1 MQQLARTIAT
11 SEPNGIQLLVNNAG
25 ITRDNATRFD
35 QAGEPDFSDPLSIS
49 AHFMKSEPEHW
60 AEAFQTN
67 CTGGFFMSMAFLPL
81 LVKGHGTTPGYT
93 SSIINTCSN
102 SALLKHTTHGHVSYA
117 ASKAAFLHLSRMLST
132 TFAQT
137 GVRVNVLAPGIFPTE
152 MTAGTSG
159 PDQKSKLEKM
169 AMPNVAGRPG
179 HETDMA
185 ATILLLAGRGGSYY
199 YNQILHPDGG
209 ERCCQILGDLTPQAN
224 G

>member
-1 MQQLARTIAT
+1 
-11 SEPNGIQLLVNNAG
+11 
-25 ITRDNATRFD
+25 
-35 QAGEPDFSDPLSIS
+35 
-49 AHFMKSEPEHW
+49 
-60 AEAFQTN
+60 
-67 CTGGFFMSMAFLPL
+67 
-81 LVKGHGTTPGYT
+81 
-93 SSIINTCSN
+93 
-102 SALLKHTTHGHVSYA
+102 
-117 ASKAAFLHLSRMLST
+117 MLST

-199 YNQILHPDGG
+199 YNQILYPDGG

-224 G
+224 R

>member
-1 MQQLARTIAT
+1 
-11 SEPNGIQLLVNNAG
+11 
-25 ITRDNATRFD
+25 
-35 QAGEPDFSDPLSIS
+35 
-49 AHFMKSEPEHW
+49 
-60 AEAFQTN
+60 
-67 CTGGFFMSMAFLPL
+67 MSMAFLPL
-81 LVKGHGTTPGYT
+81 LVKGHGTTPEYT

-159 PDQKSKLEKM
+159 TDQKSKLEKM

-199 YNQILHPDGG
+199 YNQILYPDGG

-224 G
+224 RRSGEMLSQPTTM